1 MAHCF
6 ENDQLSEHVRS
17 EVGGIICH
25 RREFDWLTIVWWAGR
40 IYPSGVMRGRRQGDL
55 DTCHPRIK
63 AADGLK
69 YSVQWFVA
77 FGVETSLSSPTF
89 WRGTVRASCVRAR
102 ERVR

>member
-1 MAHCF
+1 MCLEFYPTQRRSTFSSRDSELLESNLEWGGDNVMAHCF

-25 RREFDWLTIVWWAGR
+25 RREFDWLTIVWWADR
-40 IYPSGVMRGRRQGDL
+40 IYPSGVTRGRRQGDL

-69 YSVQWFVA
+69 YSVQ
-77 FGVETSLSSPTF
+77 
-89 WRGTVRASCVRAR
+89 
-102 ERVR
+102 